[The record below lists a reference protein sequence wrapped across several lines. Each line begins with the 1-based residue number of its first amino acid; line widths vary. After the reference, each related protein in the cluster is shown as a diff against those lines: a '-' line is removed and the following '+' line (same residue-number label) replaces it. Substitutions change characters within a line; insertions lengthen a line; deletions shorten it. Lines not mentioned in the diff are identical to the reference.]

1 MASPSNGLLML
12 VTGSVPVLVWIAK
25 RKTGQA
31 RPGGDAL
38 PPPPSP
44 ATGAAGGRVG
54 SRPRTYRT
62 KFQPTLKAFAYKSA
76 EGLFRRHTDAQ
87 ARHAQ
92 PDATDNTP
100 NPTPH
105 NTPAPTLTEAQEG
118 ALTRS
123 RHLSPTD
130 DGQRGFYGP
139 SRAVTGA
146 C

>member
-1 MASPSNGLLML
+1 MVSQRNGLLML
-12 VTGSVPVLVWIAK
+12 VTKSVPVLVRIDN
-25 RKTGQA
+25 RKTGPA
-31 RPGGDAL
+31 RPWQSDG
-38 PPPPSP
+38 PPPPTP
-44 ATGAAGGRVG
+44 AVGGGGGRVG
-54 SRPRTYRT
+54 IRPRTYRT

-139 SRAVTGA
+139 SRAFTGA